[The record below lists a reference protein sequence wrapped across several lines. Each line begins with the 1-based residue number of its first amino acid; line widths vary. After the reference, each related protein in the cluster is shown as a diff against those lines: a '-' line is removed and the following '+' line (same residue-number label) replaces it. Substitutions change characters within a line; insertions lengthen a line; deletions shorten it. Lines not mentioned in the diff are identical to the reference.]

1 MTRPSALE
9 QFDRI
14 WREVKANPVVFLDY
28 DGTLTPIVERPEAA
42 VLAEE
47 TRAVL
52 RLLAQRSPVAV
63 VSGRDLADVRK
74 RVGIPGIN
82 YAGSHG
88 FDIAGPS
95 GEHVHGQALAAAP
108 QLRAAAEDLARDT
121 ARVAGVQLERK
132 RFSLAIHYRRASEA
146 DVPAVETAVDR
157 ARARHP
163 GLRKTHGKKVFQ
175 LQPDVAWDKGRA
187 VLWLLGALGLENEN
201 VRPIY
206 IGDDVTDED
215 AFRALA
221 GRGISIA
228 VQEAPGETAARFA
241 LRDSHEVREFLARL
255 ARSLPER

>member
-63 VSGRDLADVRK
+63 VSGRDLADVRQ
-74 RVGIPGIN
+74 RVGIPGIY

-108 QLRAAAEDLARDT
+108 QLRAAAEELARET

-132 RFSLAIHYRRASEA
+132 RFSLAVHYRRAREA

-187 VLWLLGALGLENEN
+187 VLWVLGALGLENEN

-228 VQEAPGETAARFA
+228 VQEAPGETAAQLT
-241 LRDSHEVREFLARL
+241 LRDPDEVREFLARL